1 MHGTQVPVLFTEGP
15 NYKPELST
23 SHSSESHTS
32 YPTSRHTTD
41 TSCGSSASEGAKE
54 RLTQL
59 APDGERCL
67 LTRQPYSLE
76 CSHLVARNTRD
87 PIRMR
92 LASVWGM
99 NNREFYIHDTSSML
113 WLDRTMHVSF
123 DDYNWALLP
132 TEEDLE
138 AVVAFDDSRAGNLR
152 APSHYLQDGLLRSEQ
167 TLPNRIWNYH
177 LVLFRPQHT
186 MILRLG
192 TNPGSYVVHQ
202 YPFETLGLLQSHVH
216 PLYVV
221 YNVGKKVHDILDPVW
236 NVKSDYKLPQQH
248 ITSLHKCEALCRSW
262 LGPLLKISESHP
274 DQSYSDCSCLSST
287 SGSQSNSRSQREASN
302 ERFQR
307 RNKTSAAQNPLPLDL
322 SAGAGAGAGT
332 SVALTSDQY
341 LPIPESMP
349 SVDCERRLETISSET
364 SFSSLHWANPD
375 DWAAGVESSVR
386 EDPHSGGTERARKAL
401 VEYSRDSEV
410 ARVAP
415 QGPWEEWTPAYD
427 FF

>member
-1 MHGTQVPVLFTEGP
+1 MA
-15 NYKPELST
+15 
-23 SHSSESHTS
+23 
-32 YPTSRHTTD
+32 
-41 TSCGSSASEGAKE
+41 GSG
-54 RLTQL
+54 
-59 APDGERCL
+59 D
-67 LTRQPYSLE
+67 
-76 CSHLVARNTRD
+76 
-87 PIRMR
+87 
-92 LASVWGM
+92 
-99 NNREFYIHDTSSML
+99 
-113 WLDRTMHVSF
+113 MHVSF

-132 TEEDLE
+132 TKEDLE

-248 ITSLHKCEALCRSW
+248 ITSLHKL
-262 LGPLLKISESHP
+262 P
-274 DQSYSDCSCLSST
+274 Q
-287 SGSQSNSRSQREASN
+287 EASPTAGLN
-302 ERFQR
+302 VKQEMSGFSEETRPLQH
-307 RNKTSAAQNPLPLDL
+307 KTPCHWC
-322 SAGAGAGAGT
+322 
-332 SVALTSDQY
+332 SVLVLVLAWPLTSDQY

-386 EDPHSGGTERARKAL
+386 EDPQFGGTERARKAL

>member
-1 MHGTQVPVLFTEGP
+1 MHDTQVPVLSTEGP
-15 NYKPELST
+15 NYKPKLCT
-23 SHSSESHTS
+23 SRSSESHTS
-32 YPTSRHTTD
+32 YPTSPHTD
-41 TSCGSSASEGAKE
+41 TSCGSSASEGTKE

-67 LTRQPYSLE
+67 LTRQPYALE

-87 PIRMR
+87 PIRLR

-99 NNREFYIHDTSSML
+99 KNREFYIHDASNML
-113 WLDRTMHVSF
+113 WLSGDMHVSF

-132 TEEDLE
+132 TKEDLE

-152 APSHYLQDGLLRSEQ
+152 APSHYLQILS
-167 TLPNRIWNYH
+167 NRIWNYH
-177 LVLFRPQHT
+177 LVLFRPRLD

-192 TNPGSYVVHQ
+192 TNPGSYVVHH

-221 YNVGKKVHDILDPVW
+221 YNVGKKVHHILDPKW
-236 NVKSDYKLPQQH
+236 NVNSHYKLPQQH
-248 ITSLHKCEALCRSW
+248 ATSLHRCEALCRSW
-262 LGPLLKISESHP
+262 LGPLLKIPESHAHH
-274 DQSYSDCSCLSST
+274 SSLHCSCLPST
-287 SGSQSNSRSQREASN
+287 SGSQSNSRSQPEVRN
-302 ERFQR
+302 EWFQR
-307 RNKTSAAQNPLPLDL
+307 RNKTSATQNPLPLDL
-322 SAGAGAGAGT
+322 SAGAGT

-341 LPIPESMP
+341 LPIPESMS

-375 DWAAGVESSVR
+375 DWAAGVESSVC
-386 EDPHSGGTERARKAL
+386 EDPQFGGTERARKAL
-401 VEYSRDSEV
+401 VEYSREV

-415 QGPWEEWTPAYD
+415 
-427 FF
+427 

>member
-1 MHGTQVPVLFTEGP
+1 MHDTQVPVLSTEGP
-15 NYKPELST
+15 NYKPRLST

-41 TSCGSSASEGAKE
+41 TSCGSSASEGTKE

-59 APDGERCL
+59 APDGKLCL
-67 LTRQPYSLE
+67 ITRQTYPLE
-76 CSHLVARNTRD
+76 CSHLVARSTRD
-87 PIRMR
+87 AIRLQ

-99 NNREFYIHDTSSML
+99 ENRDFYIHDVSNML
-113 WLDRTMHVSF
+113 WLSLTMHGLF
-123 DDYNWALLP
+123 DHYNWALLP
-132 TEEDLE
+132 TKEDLE

-152 APSHYLQDGLLRSEQ
+152 PPSHYLQEGLLRSEQ

-177 LVLFRPQHT
+177 LVLFRPEPLAFVRFDNESELPHLQ
-186 MILRLG
+186 
-192 TNPGSYVVHQ
+192 Q

-221 YNVGKKVHDILDPVW
+221 YNVGKKVHHILDPKW
-236 NVKSDYKLPQQH
+236 NVNSHYKLPQQH
-248 ITSLHKCEALCRSW
+248 ATSLHRCEALCRSW
-262 LGPLLKISESHP
+262 LGPLLKIPESHAHH
-274 DQSYSDCSCLSST
+274 SSLHCSCLPST
-287 SGSQSNSRSQREASN
+287 SGSQSNSRSQPEVRN
-302 ERFQR
+302 EWFQR
-307 RNKTSAAQNPLPLDL
+307 RNKTSATQNPLPLDL
-322 SAGAGAGAGT
+322 SAGAGT

-341 LPIPESMP
+341 LPIPESMS

-375 DWAAGVESSVR
+375 DWAAGVESSVC
-386 EDPHSGGTERARKAL
+386 EDPQFGGTERARKAL
-401 VEYSRDSEV
+401 VEYSREV

-415 QGPWEEWTPAYD
+415 QGPWEEWIPAYD